1 MIYLDNAATT
11 FPKPNKVYTEV
22 DKCLRTYCANP
33 GRGAHDMSLQCE
45 LKIFNCRER
54 LSKLFNID
62 DPLRIIFTSNT
73 TESLNIAIKGILKP
87 GDHVITTMIEHNSVL
102 RPLYSLKKYNIET
115 TFLPV
120 DLKGY
125 LNLSEIK
132 KAIKSNTKALIVNHG
147 SNVLGTVQDIESI
160 GYLAKSLG
168 LIFIVDS
175 AQTAG
180 YCDIDVK
187 KMNIDLLAFPGHKSL
202 FGLQG
207 TGGLYIADNLTLSP
221 IKEGGTGSNSES
233 MIQPDFYP
241 DKMESGTLN
250 SPGIVG
256 LNEGVNFIL
265 NTSLNTIRNHETE
278 LIEYLTSELK
288 KLPYVKLYGETNSSI
303 KTPVLSFN
311 MERFDSSEIGEA
323 LNNKGIYLRTSYH
336 CAPLIHKIIGTE
348 GKGTVRVSPGYFNT
362 FNDIEVLINSL
373 IKIYNT

>member
-1 MIYLDNAATT
+1 
-11 FPKPNKVYTEV
+11 
-22 DKCLRTYCANP
+22 
-33 GRGAHDMSLQCE
+33 
-45 LKIFNCRER
+45 
-54 LSKLFNID
+54 
-62 DPLRIIFTSNT
+62 
-73 TESLNIAIKGILKP
+73 
-87 GDHVITTMIEHNSVL
+87 
-102 RPLYSLKKYNIET
+102 
-115 TFLPV
+115 
-120 DLKGY
+120 
-125 LNLSEIK
+125 
-132 KAIKSNTKALIVNHG
+132 
-147 SNVLGTVQDIESI
+147 
-160 GYLAKSLG
+160 
-168 LIFIVDS
+168 
-175 AQTAG
+175 
-180 YCDIDVK
+180 
-187 KMNIDLLAFPGHKSL
+187 MNIDLLAFPGHKSL
-202 FGLQG
+202 FGLEG

-278 LIEYLTSELK
+278 LMEYLTSELK

>member
-278 LIEYLTSELK
+278 LMEYLTSELK